1 MKSKKTNYIFESV
14 LIAIIALDT
23 FTPYLDQNFTNLE
36 KQFTL
41 LNFRIFDSFFVTS
54 KIYFFSPTVKQEI
67 LLLLNLINKKS
78 TKKLKNNE
86 FEKQKIKQYLRRF
99 SFLYKSFILKRYPN
113 DFSDLTVHK
122 INILA
127 IKNLYILNNLGI

>member
-1 MKSKKTNYIFESV
+1 MKDKNTNYIFEST
-14 LIAIIALDT
+14 IITIIALDT
-23 FTPYLDQNFTNLE
+23 FTPYLDQNFTCLE
-36 KQFTL
+36 KPNTL
-41 LNFRIFDSFFVTS
+41 LNFRVFNSFFVTP
-54 KIYFFSPTVKQEI
+54 KIYFFSPTVKKEI
-67 LLLLNLINKKS
+67 LSLLNLINKKS
-78 TKKLKNNE
+78 TKNLKNND

-113 DFSDLTVHK
+113 DFFDLTTHK

>member
-41 LNFRIFDSFFVTS
+41 LNFRVFDSFFVTS
-54 KIYFFSPTVKQEI
+54 KIYFFSPAVKQEI

-78 TKKLKNNE
+78 IKKFKNNE